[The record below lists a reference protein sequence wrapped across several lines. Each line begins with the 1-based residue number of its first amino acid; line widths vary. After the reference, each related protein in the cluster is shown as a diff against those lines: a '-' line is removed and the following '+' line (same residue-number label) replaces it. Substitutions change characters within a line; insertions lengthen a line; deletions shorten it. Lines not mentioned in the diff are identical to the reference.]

1 MDGDTPP
8 EKVAAARVI
17 YAYLMNA
24 AMYARFAPAAQKAAA
39 AGAVIMAQ
47 PPDIAEHRW
56 GVKPDVKASASAY
69 EYWYNGGADNLSAFL
84 SLLLQTGR
92 WRKGG
97 CGGGGAAAC
106 RQGHLPSTGG
116 QAFRIAERLPRVV
129 PCAEARS
136 GERAAGRNPLLSD
149 ELQGSRPGTYRRA
162 DRRAGKARNWRG
174 AGFRL
179 AGSRAGAAAGRAGAA
194 LRCACCTASTWD
206 SRRLPTARRWNA
218 TDCTSST

>member
-1 MDGDTPP
+1 MKRWTQFALLTLIALGTGRAADPVRIAVYTSNPQQLPEALGEFERVNGKGLIELLVMDGDTPP

-24 AMYARFAPAAQKAAA
+24 AMYARFAPAARKAAA

-47 PPDIAEHRW
+47 PPDIVEHRW

-84 SLLLQTGR
+84 SLLLQTWR

-129 PCAEARS
+129 PCAEV
-136 GERAAGRNPLLSD
+136 
-149 ELQGSRPGTYRRA
+149 
-162 DRRAGKARNWRG
+162 G
-174 AGFRL
+174 AG
-179 AGSRAGAAAGRAGAA
+179 
-194 LRCACCTASTWD
+194 
-206 SRRLPTARRWNA
+206 
-218 TDCTSST
+218 